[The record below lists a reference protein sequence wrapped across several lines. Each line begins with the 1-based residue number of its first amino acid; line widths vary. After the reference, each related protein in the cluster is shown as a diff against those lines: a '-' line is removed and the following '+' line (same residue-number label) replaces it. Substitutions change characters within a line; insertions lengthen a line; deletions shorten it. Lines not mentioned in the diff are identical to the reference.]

1 VPLELAPG
9 QMGTETLDV
18 VFNPTAVQS
27 YNGNIVLTDND
38 TNAADSSVAI
48 TGSGT
53 SSTANQDGRLGDLF
67 AIDGTEPG
75 VTPSVVSRSY
85 DSIDGINNDLYGI
98 IVHTQYTNP
107 NPGTLDVAAETE
119 LEGYVAGH
127 QSNVY
132 IELSYGP
139 IQALENLSLGIS
151 YGGDTIL
158 NTGTA
163 HDGQVQFAYIQDTTS
178 NNNVG
183 AIELNGSTQDMVSV
197 NDYNIATDT
206 QQHEVLIRADQLTA
220 AGIALLDNHLN
231 AIEHIFVTIA
241 PIASLSVPSLN
252 FGDEALGQSKTMQ
265 VTVSNN
271 GTGNL
276 DITGVTAPAGYTV
289 VPDGSAGFGSG
300 VNIAAGASQLF
311 DVTFAPGA
319 TGSYNGNLVF
329 TDDDT
334 TLADSTLAL
343 TGASDFVTVVGAGIP
358 AQTVAENAPLDILA
372 AQYFNEPVAG
382 DSLTFSLQGQPSWMH
397 INSATGEITGTPGAL
412 DVGVPES
419 ATVIATNA
427 AGDMVQSTFNVT
439 IQPPVLNRLGDVFTI
454 DGTVSGV
461 SPALASES
469 YDAIVGNTTN
479 DLAGIMVQTLST
491 NTSGVAPTG
500 AALSALDSEIS
511 SGNSNLY
518 FELNFG
524 PVGSGVDK
532 FLNLQYGNVTAG
544 GADITAGTPTA
555 GAVYA
560 AQILG
565 EVEKSFSTTNL
576 TTASELTGATA
587 SNLLVQ
593 DYNNTVNFPNFTYDD
608 VFLIR
613 ADRLTAA
620 GITLLEANTGVI
632 EHVFNVVDPA
642 ASSSVPSLSF
652 GNEAVGVPET
662 LHVTI
667 TNNGTAN
674 LDITGFS
681 APAGY
686 TVVPDGSS
694 GFGSGVNIA
703 VGGHQLFDVTFTPG
717 ATGTD
722 NGNLVFTD
730 NDPILADSTIALTG
744 ESDVVTLVGAGIPTQ
759 NATLGQPVDIK
770 TAQYFSEPVAGD
782 NLTYSFQGQHS
793 GLQINPSTG
802 EITGTGNFLTSES
815 ITVNATN
822 QFGSQVQSTF
832 ELNVQGVDMRLGDA
846 FSADGTVSGVVPAI
860 APETYDA
867 AVGNTTNSLGGIIV
881 QTVYSNTTGAT
892 PAASDVAILDS

>member
-1 VPLELAPG
+1 
-9 QMGTETLDV
+9 M
-18 VFNPTAVQS
+18 
-27 YNGNIVLTDND
+27 
-38 TNAADSSVAI
+38 
-48 TGSGT
+48 
-53 SSTANQDGRLGDLF
+53 
-67 AIDGTEPG
+67 
-75 VTPSVVSRSY
+75 
-85 DSIDGINNDLYGI
+85 
-98 IVHTQYTNP
+98 
-107 NPGTLDVAAETE
+107 
-119 LEGYVAGH
+119 
-127 QSNVY
+127 
-132 IELSYGP
+132 
-139 IQALENLSLGIS
+139 
-151 YGGDTIL
+151 
-158 NTGTA
+158 
-163 HDGQVQFAYIQDTTS
+163 
-178 NNNVG
+178 
-183 AIELNGSTQDMVSV
+183 
-197 NDYNIATDT
+197 
-206 QQHEVLIRADQLTA
+206 
-220 AGIALLDNHLN
+220 
-231 AIEHIFVTIA
+231 
-241 PIASLSVPSLN
+241 
-252 FGDEALGQSKTMQ
+252 
-265 VTVSNN
+265 
-271 GTGNL
+271 
-276 DITGVTAPAGYTV
+276 
-289 VPDGSAGFGSG
+289 
-300 VNIAAGASQLF
+300 
-311 DVTFAPGA
+311 
-319 TGSYNGNLVF
+319 
-329 TDDDT
+329 
-334 TLADSTLAL
+334 
-343 TGASDFVTVVGAGIP
+343 
-358 AQTVAENAPLDILA
+358 
-372 AQYFNEPVAG
+372 
-382 DSLTFSLQGQPSWMH
+382 
-397 INSATGEITGTPGAL
+397 
-412 DVGVPES
+412 GVPES

-593 DYNNTVNFPNFTYDD
+593 DYNNTVNFPSFTYDD

-892 PAASDVAILDS
+892 PAASDVAILDSELTSGSSNIYFELGYGAVKAGATDGFGSGLSIEYGTDTYINSGAAESVYVAILQASDVVQSGSPSISYLAEQISGTEGISIGVGNLNNSPTQSAEQVTLIRADQLINTAPDNLISTLEAQPNLIEKVFFVQPEPKTSFSVPNLSFGDVAAGHPETMQVTITNNGNAVMDVTGYNAPAGYSVLPDGSSTFGNVTIAVGAQQIFDVTFDPTVSGIDNGPLVFTTNDPVAADNAMTVTGESDFVTTVGAGIPAQTVTEGQSLVIMASQYFNEPLVGDNLTYSLQGPSWMHINPTTGEVISYPSIGSSGSARFCNGDSNKSAW